1 MDNKQNLMS
10 GSREIGQNDNIRV
23 KMDKFWSKKGQK
35 LFFDSLLVVFLPVV
49 IKYFL
54 KPSGVPNVKK
64 LVVFVKFMYKFCHK
78 NRYLRSNPFLM
89 KFEPFSEYLL
99 LCQGDDKFS
108 ERFYCCRRWSY

>member
-1 MDNKQNLMS
+1 MDNKQNLMN

-64 LVVFVKFMYKFCHK
+64 LVVFVKFMYSTRHPEC
-78 NRYLRSNPFLM
+78 RWPPECRFLGN
-89 KFEPFSEYLL
+89 SILTLYHAIT
-99 LCQGDDKFS
+99 S
-108 ERFYCCRRWSY
+108 